1 MEEEPRV
8 LEDALECGNL
18 YLDVDVDDEEEYR
31 LEVLGKEVYEN
42 GELVWDG
49 GRAFDTMM
57 YALRLS
63 SYHSGQG
70 FPTYDVL
77 NDVGGV
83 FQYTNEQCV
92 SVAVQ
97 LVEPVFMGVGGE
109 ELQCMMDA
117 KYWPFDTGCY
127 EEDDTDKPTPCSS
140 TDSGSG
146 SGSDSDS
153 GSVSDSDSGLDSDSN
168 PDVPLS
174 RRALRALRK
183 SQRREQRAML
193 LQIDIGYAID
203 AEIDRCRRTCTS
215 PCKYCYEEYE
225 PVAESLK
232 GDVLRIAR
240 RKRRWLRWL
249 SQDRILPEKKR
260 TLKKKR
266 LQMRN
271 IMGAR
276 RGVTDGVRGVRVRVR
291 QAAHAWALETQ

>member
-1 MEEEPRV
+1 MEKEPRV
-8 LEDALECGNL
+8 LEDALECGYL

-31 LEVLGKEVYEN
+31 LEVLGKEIYEN

-127 EEDDTDKPTPCSS
+127 EEDDTDN
-140 TDSGSG
+140 SGSV
-146 SGSDSDS
+146 STSDS
-153 GSVSDSDSGLDSDSN
+153 GSDSDSN

-174 RRALRALRK
+174 RRALRALRALRK

-215 PCKYCYEEYE
+215 PCQYCYEEYE

-276 RGVTDGVRGVRVRVR
+276 RGVTGGVRGVRVRVR